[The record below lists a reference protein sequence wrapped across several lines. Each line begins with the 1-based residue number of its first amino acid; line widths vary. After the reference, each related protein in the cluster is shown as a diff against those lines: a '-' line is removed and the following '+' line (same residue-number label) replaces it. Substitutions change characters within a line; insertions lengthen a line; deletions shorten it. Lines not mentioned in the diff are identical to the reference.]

1 MLKISQE
8 DFEKLVENIA
18 SMDKDYKIVVEDVD
32 VGETE
37 SQPVQKDVR
46 TEIREAIKPQ
56 VDIVASLITTI
67 KDAFEDNLDQT
78 KRMNDAID
86 QNQSWEQTIRG
97 ACEQVIKTVEA
108 KDGSVDRPESITQNS
123 SKCSPK
129 AFNKFI
135 KNYTSRDYGV
145 LQLAQAIMVFYNSL
159 A

>member
-1 MLKISQE
+1 MLQE
-8 DFEKLVENIA
+8 DFENLDTKLA
-18 SMDKDYKIVVEDVD
+18 SIDNDYKIVVEDVD
-32 VGETE
+32 VNGDTET
-37 SQPVQKDVR
+37 VQKDIR

-56 VDIVASLITTI
+56 VEIVASLITTI

-97 ACEQVIKTVEA
+97 ACEQAIKTGEA
-108 KDGSVDRPESITQNS
+108 KDGSIDRPESITQDS
-123 SKCSPK
+123 AKCSPK

-159 A
+159 AG

>member
-1 MLKISQE
+1 MIQE
-8 DFEKLVENIA
+8 EFEKLVENIA
-18 SMDKDYKIVVEDVD
+18 NTEKDYKIIIEDTD
-32 VGETE
+32 LDNAGNPEPE
-37 SQPVQKDVR
+37 IKKDIR
-46 TEIREAIKPQ
+46 TEIREGIKPQ

-67 KDAFEDNLDQT
+67 KDAFDDNLDQT
-78 KRMNDAID
+78 KRMNDAIE

-108 KDGSVDRPESITQNS
+108 KDGSIDRPESITQDS

-159 A
+159 AG